1 MHPGTDAV
9 PAGNAVTLADH
20 FLFAFVA
27 RNVFWRSCGTG
38 QNIRVTLIK
47 STICTSHL
55 ALRQRWDKRG
65 TGRDKCGIR
74 NAELK
79 KKAIFTG
86 IKGMIF
92 SVDSVVSAVKKIF
105 PAKTQRCKER
115 QKNFFRDLS
124 RVSRENNIP
133 QRLKGV
139 KNDRRTDN

>member
-1 MHPGTDAV
+1 MRSRQADAF
-9 PAGNAVTLADH
+9 TFADH

-47 STICTSHL
+47 STICTSHM
-55 ALRQRWDKRG
+55 APRQRWDKRG

-79 KKAIFTG
+79 RKAIFTG
-86 IKGMIF
+86 IKGIKGMIF
-92 SVDSVVSAVKKIF
+92 SVHSVVKKIF

-124 RVSRENNIP
+124 RVSRAKNIP